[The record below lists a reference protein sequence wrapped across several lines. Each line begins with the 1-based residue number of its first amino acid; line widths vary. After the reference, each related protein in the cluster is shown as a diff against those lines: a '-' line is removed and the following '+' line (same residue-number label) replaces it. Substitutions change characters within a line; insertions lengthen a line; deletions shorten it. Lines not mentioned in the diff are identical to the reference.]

1 MSVSVSGGGSPDI
14 VQLLMM
20 RKAMSAEQ
28 TKNAQLLEGLKTAP
42 ATPPAAPAAAAT
54 AQRTFWL

>member
-1 MSVSVSGGGSPDI
+1 MSVSVSGSGSPDI

-28 TKNAQLLEGLKTAP
+28 TKNAQLLEGIQAAP
-42 ATPPAAPAAAAT
+42 PAPPPAAPAA
-54 AQRTFWL
+54 QRTWWL

>member
-1 MSVSVSGGGSPDI
+1 MSLSVSGAGSGSSDI

-28 TKNAQLLEGLKTAP
+28 SKTAQLLEGMK
-42 ATPPAAPAAAAT
+42 TPPAAPAAPAAP
-54 AQRTFWL
+54 AGQRTFWL

>member
-1 MSVSVSGGGSPDI
+1 MSVSVGASGGPDI

-28 TKNAQLLEGLKTAP
+28 TKNAQLLKGLETP
-42 ATPPAAPAAAAT
+42 PPAAPAAPP

>member
-1 MSVSVSGGGSPDI
+1 MSVSVSGSAGASPDI

-28 TKNAQLLEGLKTAP
+28 TKNAQLLKGIEAATPAP
-42 ATPPAAPAAAAT
+42 ARATPPG
-54 AQRTFWL
+54 TFYL

>member
-1 MSVSVSGGGSPDI
+1 MSVSVGGSGSPDI

-28 TKNAQLLEGLKTAP
+28 TKNAQLLKGLD
-42 ATPPAAPAAAAT
+42 TPPPVAPAAPAA
-54 AQRTFWL
+54 QRTWWL

>member
-1 MSVSVSGGGSPDI
+1 MSVSVSGSGSPDV

-28 TKNAQLLEGLKTAP
+28 TKNAQLLEGLKT
-42 ATPPAAPAAAAT
+42 PPAAPPAAPT

>member
-1 MSVSVSGGGSPDI
+1 MSVRGSGSPDI

-28 TKNAQLLEGLKTAP
+28 TTNAQLLKGLETP
-42 ATPPAAPAAAAT
+42 PPAAPAAPPG
-54 AQRTFWL
+54 QRTFWL